1 MDQGF
6 VVRKARHGDEAGT
19 GRVHVDTWRHAYD
32 GLIAKDFLERL
43 SYERSQRNW
52 ERALEKS
59 AVYYVATVGEQIV
72 GFAIGGPTQVDH
84 GSGDRDRA
92 GGAVAVEGT
101 EVTERSGSAGGGEI
115 FAIYVLPE
123 YQGYGIGCTLF
134 RALVRELQNRGF
146 RPLELRVLKA
156 NQQARSF
163 YERQGWRLLSEG
175 TIPFGDREYDVVV
188 YRMQEN

>member
-52 ERALEKS
+52 ERALDKS
-59 AVYYVATVGEQIV
+59 AVYYVATVGERIV

-92 GGAVAVEGT
+92 G
-101 EVTERSGSAGGGEI
+101 SAGVGEI

-134 RALVRELQNRGF
+134 QALVRELQNRGF

-175 TIPFGDREYDVVV
+175 TIPFGDREYDIVV